1 MSILTEADE
10 QLLPAALRENGGYGL
25 ATEWYL
31 YGTKPLPKQWAFH
44 HAPASNVTWLGG
56 IACGKTRGMAASYMM
71 DCLSIPYFQA
81 LNTSV
86 TSVQAELAFEMAMEW
101 VESNE
106 RLEHL
111 IKNIS
116 LRPYPEIEFSNYSTW
131 IFRTAGKDA
140 RFIRGQEFDRINY
153 DEAGLDYEGISLK
166 TLRGR
171 LRGVRLDGSTRMA
184 RLDVTTSPTDAPW
197 LRERFY
203 RGIAGH
209 HTADLAHYNSIRST
223 IYENTYLTDEQ
234 IRLMESDYTDEMV
247 DVELL
252 GMFPEYGMTTFPRNH
267 IDACT
272 YQELN
277 DMMTEATRPEK
288 GKAKPGWREQVHPR
302 HGVTHFEMPPEA
314 NGVYL
319 LAGDP
324 GTGEPPKRNAGCV
337 IVIRVDRKPWT
348 VVYFDWTYGRGSY
361 NPFLSSF
368 KYAIDKY
375 NPVYKGIDTTGPQKA
390 LDELAFENE
399 GIIVDG
405 INFANDKQALI
416 NALSVAVTNHWF
428 QWPII
433 KGLLFQM
440 RHYRR
445 EDDTKSGKQPQ
456 DIVMTLGIAAFLARY
471 MPEEI
476 REEVH
481 RQRQRP
487 SRRTRYSRSRRGRS
501 VRTRR

>member
-10 QLLPAALRENGGYGL
+10 QILITALRENGGYGL
-25 ATEWYL
+25 ATDWYL
-31 YGTKPLPKQWAFH
+31 YETVPLPKQWAFH
-44 HAPASNVTWLGG
+44 HAPSSNVTWLGG
-56 IACGKTRGMAASYMM
+56 IASGKTRGVAASYFI

-106 RLEHL
+106 RLDHL
-111 IKNIS
+111 IDNVA
-116 LRPYPEIEFSNYSTW
+116 LRPYPRIDFKNYSSW

-153 DEAGLDYEGISLK
+153 DEAGLDYDGVSLK

-171 LRGVRLDGSTRMA
+171 LRGVRLDGHTRMA

-203 RGIAGH
+203 RGVAGH
-209 HTADLAHYNSIRST
+209 HTADLRRYNSLRST
-223 IYENTYLTDEQ
+223 IYENTHLTAEQ
-234 IRLMESDYTDEMV
+234 IELMESDYTDEMI

-252 GMFPEYGMTTFPRNH
+252 GMFPDYGMTTFPRNH
-267 IDACT
+267 VDACT
-272 YQELN
+272 RQEFN
-277 DMMTEATRPEK
+277 DMMTEATRPEQ
-288 GKAKPGWREQVHPR
+288 GRAKPGWREEVHPR
-302 HGVTHFEMPPEA
+302 HGITHFEAPPEHDA
-314 NGVYL
+314 IYL

-324 GTGEPPKRNAGCV
+324 GTGDPPKRNAGCV
-337 IVIRVDRKPWT
+337 IVARVDRKPFK
-348 VVYFDWTYGRGSY
+348 VVYFDWVYGRGSY
-361 NPFLSSF
+361 APFLSSF

-375 NPVYKGIDTTGPQKA
+375 APVYKGIDTTGTQKA

-399 GIIVDG
+399 GIVVDG
-405 INFANDKQALI
+405 INFASDKNAII
-416 NALSVAVTNHWF
+416 NSLSVAVTNHWF
-428 QWPII
+428 EWPLI

-445 EDDTKSGKQPQ
+445 DLDTQHSSQPQ
-456 DIVMTLGIAAFLARY
+456 DIVMTLGIVSFLARY
-471 MPEEI
+471 MPGEIEEAAKV
-476 REEVH
+476 RRH
-481 RQRQRP
+481 RGRP
-487 SRRTRYSRSRRGRS
+487 SRRYRSSRGGRIRRR
-501 VRTRR
+501 

>member
-10 QLLPAALRENGGYGL
+10 QLLVAALRENGGYSL
-25 ATEWYL
+25 ASEWYL
-31 YGTKPLPKQWAFH
+31 YGTKPLPKQWGFH
-44 HAPASNVTWLGG
+44 HAPAANVTWLGG
-56 IACGKTRGMAASYMM
+56 IACGKTRGVADSYMM

-86 TSVQAELAFEMAMEW
+86 TSVQAELAFEMATEW
-101 VESNE
+101 IESNE

-111 IKNIS
+111 IDNVS
-116 LRPYPEIEFSNYSTW
+116 LRPYPQIDFKNYSSW

-153 DEAGLDYEGISLK
+153 DEAGLDYDGISLK

-171 LRGVRLDGSTRMA
+171 LRGIRLDGSTRMA

-203 RGIAGH
+203 KGDSSH
-209 HTADLAHYNSIRST
+209 HTADLEHYNSIRST
-223 IYENTYLTDEQ
+223 IYENIHLTKQQ
-234 IRLMESDYTDEMV
+234 IHLMEADYTDEMV

-252 GMFPEYGMTTFPRNH
+252 GMFPDYGMTTFPRMH
-267 IDACT
+267 VDACT
-272 YQELN
+272 EQALN
-277 DMMTEATRPEK
+277 DMMTEATRPET
-288 GKAKPGWREQVHPR
+288 GKPKPGWKVEVHPR
-302 HGVTHFEMPPEA
+302 HGITHFEMPPEQE
-314 NGVYL
+314 GLYL

-324 GTGEPPKRNAGCV
+324 GTGDPPKRNAACNL
-337 IVIRVDRKPWT
+337 VIRVDRKPWT
-348 VVYFDWTYGRGSY
+348 VVYFDWVYGRGSY

-375 NPVYKGIDTTGPQKA
+375 APVYKGIDTTGTQKA
-390 LDELAFENE
+390 IDELAFENE

-405 INFANDKQALI
+405 INFASDKQAMI
-416 NALSVAVTNHWF
+416 NALSIAVTNHWF
-428 QWPII
+428 QWPLI
-433 KGLLFQM
+433 KGLQFQM

-445 EDDTKSGKQPQ
+445 DMDTKNNKQPQ

-471 MPEEI
+471 MPGEI
-476 REEVH
+476 TDAANVR
-481 RQRQRP
+481 RNNGRP
-487 SRRTRYSRSRRGRS
+487 SRRTRSRRVRRGR
-501 VRTRR
+501 

>member
-10 QLLPAALRENGGYGL
+10 HLLVAALRENGGYSL

-31 YGTKPLPKQWAFH
+31 YDTVPLPKQWAFH
-44 HAPASNVTWLGG
+44 HAPAANVTWLGG
-56 IACGKTRGMAASYMM
+56 IACGKTRGVAASYMM
-71 DCLSIPYFQA
+71 DCLSIPYYQA

-101 VESNE
+101 IESNDK
-106 RLEHL
+106 LEHL
-111 IKNIS
+111 ISNIS
-116 LRPYPEIEFSNYSTW
+116 LRPYPEIEFKNYSTW

-153 DEAGLDYEGISLK
+153 DEAGLDYDGLSLK

-184 RLDVTTSPTDAPW
+184 RLDATTSPTDAPW

-203 RGIAGH
+203 RGVAGH
-209 HTADLAHYNSIRST
+209 HSADLASYNSLRST
-223 IYENTYLTDEQ
+223 IYENTHLTGEQ
-234 IRLMESDYTDEMV
+234 IRLMEADYTDEMV

-252 GMFPEYGMTTFPRNH
+252 GMFPEYGVTTFPRVH
-267 IDACT
+267 VDACT
-272 YQELN
+272 RQELN
-277 DMMTEATRPEK
+277 DAMTIAIRPEK
-288 GKAKPGWREQVHPR
+288 GKKPTPGWATEEHPR
-302 HGVTHFEMPPEA
+302 HGITKFEMPPEER
-314 NGVYL
+314 GVYL

-324 GTGEPPKRNAGCV
+324 GTGDPPKRNAACV
-337 IVIRVDRKPWT
+337 MVIRVDRKPWR
-348 VVYFDWTYGRGSY
+348 VVYFDWVYGRGSY

-368 KYAIDKY
+368 KYAMEKY
-375 NPVYKGIDTTGPQKA
+375 APVYKGIDTTGPQKA

-399 GIIVDG
+399 GIVVDG
-405 INFANDKQALI
+405 INFASDKQALL
-416 NALSVAVTNHWF
+416 NALSIAVTNHWF
-428 QWPII
+428 EWPII

-445 EDDTKSGKQPQ
+445 EDDTKAAKQPQ

-476 REEVH
+476 ARAAKSRRHGGRPGRKH
-481 RQRQRP
+481 RSTRT
-487 SRRTRYSRSRRGRS
+487 RRTR
-501 VRTRR
+501 

>member
-10 QLLPAALRENGGYGL
+10 QLLPAALRENGGFSL
-25 ATEWYL
+25 ASEWYL

-44 HAPASNVTWLGG
+44 HAPSANVTWLGG
-56 IACGKTRGMAASYMM
+56 IACGKTRGVAASYMM

-86 TSVQAELAFEMAMEW
+86 TSVQAELAFEMATEW
-101 VESNE
+101 IESNE

-111 IKNIS
+111 IDNVA
-116 LRPYPEIEFSNYSTW
+116 LRPYPRIDFKNYSSW

-153 DEAGLDYEGISLK
+153 DEAGLDYDGISLK
-166 TLRGR
+166 VLRGR
-171 LRGVRLDGSTRMA
+171 LRGVRLDGTTRMA

-203 RGIAGH
+203 RGVAGH
-209 HTADLAHYNSIRST
+209 HSAELSRYNSIRST
-223 IYENTYLTDEQ
+223 IYENTYLTSEQ
-234 IRLMESDYTDEMV
+234 VGLMEADYTDEMI

-252 GMFPEYGMTTFPRNH
+252 GMFPDYGMTTFPRNH
-267 IDACT
+267 VDACT

-277 DMMTEATRPEK
+277 DYMTQAIRPES
-288 GKAKPGWREQVHPR
+288 GRPKAGWKEEVHPR
-302 HGVTHFEMPPEA
+302 HGVTHFETPPEMD
-314 NGVYL
+314 GIYL

-324 GTGEPPKRNAGCV
+324 GTGDPPKRNAACV
-337 IVIRVDRKPWT
+337 LVMRVDLKPWK
-348 VVYFDWTYGRGSY
+348 VVYFDWVYGRGSY
-361 NPFLSSF
+361 MPFLSSF

-375 NPVYKGIDTTGPQKA
+375 SPVYKGIDTTGTQKA

-399 GIIVDG
+399 GIVVDG
-405 INFANDKQALI
+405 INFASDKQALI
-416 NALSVAVTNHWF
+416 NALSIAVTNHWF
-428 QWPII
+428 QWPLI

-445 EDDTKSGKQPQ
+445 DMDTKNNKQPQ
-456 DIVMTLGIAAFLARY
+456 DIVMTLGIAAYLARY

-476 REEVH
+476 KEAANH
-481 RQRQRP
+481 RRNAGRP
-487 SRRTRYSRSRRGRS
+487 SRKTRSSRMRRARSRR
-501 VRTRR
+501 